1 MPLLR
6 WIHKSWNVFWI
17 SFGILG
23 LTVFIIGLLG
33 FGILQLKATK
43 TYIATRIEQNFNS
56 KYKGVLTIGKLSGI
70 MPMSFDLEEVNLYP
84 DSSSVK
90 PVFHAENLSASLDLF
105 ALLRQEFIVTGLNLN
120 TPTII
125 IDSENRT
132 EFLAAIT
139 KKEQILIEEPD
150 EIDAPFFE
158 ILAPSVTVRSGTVI
172 LRNVFDKPQAFTS
185 SDSLTFKDINLA
197 MFFEYKAVQ
206 RFLDI
211 DNLTMSIPEL
221 DIDNA
226 QMYGQV
232 YNNDRFLEFNS
243 FNFNTNDA
251 LLKLSGRAD
260 GVDLFKENISKQLKA
275 ATLSLDIEE
284 AIVSPER
291 VRQFYPELITLEKP
305 ILAALTIEGTL
316 DLLYLD
322 DLTFQYGNSGFRASG
337 NFRDLLN
344 SEKFSYK
351 LALKETTLD
360 RNDLEPLF
368 ENSSEAQL
376 NTITSLVIDANISGT
391 LKKIAGELNSFSDRG
406 GISING
412 ELGLKESNRL
422 DINFKTDSLDIGG
435 LFAGNVSTSS
445 ITSTGS
451 IKLNDYNHL
460 DTVEEMNI
468 IVRKSSL
475 NESKIDIFNLNA
487 SSKNDVLYPIFT
499 LIANGS
505 SINGNGSID
514 LRDDIKR
521 FKISGS
527 GSNVDLKQLTQMDQL
542 AAAFAD
548 IEYEADI
555 SASTLDD
562 AFGKISVEFPRTVIE
577 GDTLAPHLFYAD
589 LSNKPN
595 GGKIFRFTSTALDV
609 TLDGDYYTSQL
620 GEITQYWR
628 EFFANRLSTEITFE
642 APFATLD
649 KAATFVNQEFDLT
662 AQIKNYDI
670 VKSYLPELPSIV
682 STARIT
688 SSISANKDRLLF
700 NLDWYDN
707 HVVFEDNEADT
718 VRAQITGS
726 FRHNER
732 IKDFSVFELKA
743 NAKRLET
750 KHLNAEGFELIASL
764 NRDSIH
770 VTQKIDRIGTDVTYN
785 MEGNIHLEDK
795 AITMR
800 IDEFKLGSDIYNWVN
815 RRVPTVIYTNAKQWI
830 VEDLTFE
837 SEQQFV
843 SVDGVYSE
851 NLTDSMNYRI
861 RGVDLGK
868 ISDLIKGDIPF
879 SGNLNGTFIT
889 RTLSSIPSFEGVIDL
904 KDFAISNNIVGNLQ
918 VASNFNQP
926 LNRFDTN
933 ISIQTDPKI
942 FPDYY
947 VNNDRKGQDIE
958 IDGYI
963 LAPEEGGFS
972 AEDTLFNFDVGMHSL
987 DLWFIPYLT
996 PSVFHA
1002 MEGKAKGTGKL
1013 WGNLETYDF
1022 FLNFGIG
1029 LDDAVYIKPN
1039 FLETYYY
1046 AQGPVTFSRKKGLV
1060 FDDIFLI
1067 DPSGGTAVLDGYYN
1081 FNDFSGVDSMD
1092 IRLNTKDF
1100 QLLNSTFDSE
1110 SPFYGKAYGTGLI
1123 RMFGTSINPTIETS
1137 TPVVL
1142 SSFSDIGLPL
1152 LEETEFDTDNKF
1164 IRFVDSFDSP
1174 TTDSTSSRTNSVFSN
1189 NKVVDASTLTFV
1201 ERFTLD
1207 LQFIANDPMTVR
1219 LIFDPV
1225 TGDIIKSDG
1234 TGRLRI
1240 RLQDQDLSIFGRFD
1254 ITGGSYQFVSGDI
1267 FTRRFSL
1274 ESGGSIVWEGDPANA
1289 RINLNAVFSARPD
1302 IQTLTTTRADRDPNT
1317 AQRVPVDLVLNING
1331 NFSSIQND
1339 FYFRLP
1345 NTFESLQST
1354 TLATQINA
1362 LNQNEEEKLLQA
1374 TSFLLLENFIPSKAS
1389 LGGAGTL
1396 TDNLSTNA
1404 GAAVLNPLIS
1414 SQVIS
1419 PLLSN
1424 QINSLL
1430 RSDLSTLDV
1439 DFSLNTYN
1447 QIDLGVAL
1455 RLYNDKII
1463 LRRDGQ
1469 ITGAQSNIGDLGATY
1484 RINRVF
1490 SVSAFH
1496 RQDPTFSGIEQGQQ
1510 TQQAQDI
1517 NGLGIEAV
1525 YGFDSWNDFFRK
1537 LAIPFKRIFGIRDD
1551 VETNTDQTEEPVS

>member
-1 MPLLR
+1 MPILR

-17 SFGILG
+17 SFGIIG
-23 LTVFIIGLLG
+23 ITVFIISLLG
-33 FGILQLKATK
+33 FGIMQLKVTK

-70 MPMSFDLEEVNLYP
+70 VPMSFDLEEVNLYP
-84 DSSSVK
+84 DSSSVNA
-90 PVFHAENLSASLDLF
+90 VFHANNLSASLDLF

-139 KKEQILIEEPD
+139 KKEQLLLDEPD
-150 EIDAPFFE
+150 ELENPFFE
-158 ILAPSVTVRSGTVI
+158 ILAPNVTVRSGTVI
-172 LRNVFDKPQAFTS
+172 LRNVFDKPQAFTG
-185 SDSLTFKDINLA
+185 SDSLTFKDIDLA

-211 DNLTMSIPEL
+211 DHLSMNIPEL

-226 QMYGQV
+226 QMYGQI

-243 FNFNTNDA
+243 FNFNVNDA
-251 LLKLSGRAD
+251 FLKLSGRAD
-260 GVDLFKENISKQLKA
+260 GVDLFKENISEQLKA
-275 ATLSLDIEE
+275 ATLTLEIEE
-284 AIVSPER
+284 IVVSPER
-291 VRQFYPELITLEKP
+291 VTQFYPELSTLEKP
-305 ILAALTIEGTL
+305 ILAALNIEGTL
-316 DLLYLD
+316 ELLYLD
-322 DLTFQYGNSGFRASG
+322 DLTFQYGNSGFKASG
-337 NFRDLLN
+337 YFRDLL
-344 SEKFSYK
+344 SPEKFSYK

-360 RNDLEPLF
+360 KNDLQPLF
-368 ENSSEAQL
+368 ENSNKEQL
-376 NTITSLVIDANISGT
+376 NAITSIVIDANISGD
-391 LKKIAGELNSFSDRG
+391 LNKITGELNSFSDRG
-406 GISING
+406 AISING
-412 ELGLKESNRL
+412 ELGLKESSRL

-435 LFAGNVSTSS
+435 LFTAKIASSS

-451 IKLNDYNHL
+451 IKLEDYNYL
-460 DTVEEMNI
+460 NTIEEISI
-468 IVRKSSL
+468 IARKSRF
-475 NESKIDIFNLNA
+475 NEGEIDVFNLNA
-487 SSKNDVLYPIFT
+487 SSKNHVLYPIFT
-499 LIANGS
+499 WVAGGS
-505 SINGNGSID
+505 SINGNGLVD
-514 LRDDIKR
+514 LSNDIKR

-527 GSNVDLKQLTQMDQL
+527 GSKVDLKYLTQIDQL
-542 AAAFAD
+542 AEVKAD
-548 IEYEADI
+548 FEYEFDI

-562 AFGKISVEFPRTVIE
+562 AFGKISVELPNTVIK

-595 GGKIFRFTSTALDV
+595 GGKIFRFTSTALDL
-609 TLDGDYYTSQL
+609 TLDGDYYISQIGDL
-620 GEITQYWR
+620 TKYWR
-628 EFFANRLSTEITFE
+628 EFFANRLNKEILFETPLISTN
-642 APFATLD
+642 
-649 KAATFVNQEFDLT
+649 KAVSFVNQEFALT
-662 AQIKNYDI
+662 AQIKDYNI
-670 VKSYLPELPSIV
+670 VKSYLPALPSVV

-688 SSISANKDRLLF
+688 SNISANKDRLLF

-707 HVVFEDNEADT
+707 HVVFENNEADT
-718 VRAQITGS
+718 VRAQVTGS
-726 FRHNER
+726 FRYNEK

-750 KHLNAEGFELIASL
+750 KHLNAQGFELIASL
-764 NRDSIH
+764 NRDSIYIS
-770 VTQKIDRIGTDVTYN
+770 QKVDRIGNDVTYN
-785 MEGNIHLEDK
+785 MEGNILLQESS
-795 AITMR
+795 ITMR
-800 IDEFKLGSDIYNWVN
+800 VDEFKLGSDIYNWVN
-815 RRVPTVIYTNAKQWI
+815 RRVPTVIYTSAKQWI
-830 VEDLTFE
+830 VEDFTFE
-837 SEQQFV
+837 SEQQYV
-843 SVDGVYSE
+843 SIDGVYSE
-851 NLTDSMNYRI
+851 DLTDSMNYRI

-868 ISDLIKGDIPF
+868 ISDLIKGKLQF

-889 RTLSSIPSFEGVIDL
+889 RTLSSIPSFEGVLNL
-904 KDFAISNNIVGNLQ
+904 KDFALNNTIVGNLQ
-918 VASNFNQP
+918 VTSNFNQP

-933 ISIQTDPKI
+933 ISIQTDPNI

-972 AEDTLFNFDVGMHSL
+972 AEDTLFNFDVGLNSL
-987 DLWFIPYLT
+987 DLWFIPYLA

-1081 FNDFSGVDSMD
+1081 FNDFSAVDSMD

-1100 QLLNSTFDSE
+1100 QLLNSNFDVGA
-1110 SPFYGKAYGTGLI
+1110 PFYGKAYGTGLI
-1123 RMFGTSINPTIETS
+1123 RMFGSSINPTIETP

-1142 SSFSDIGLPL
+1142 SSYSDIGLPL
-1152 LEETEFDTDNKF
+1152 LEETEFDTDSKF
-1164 IRFVDSFDSP
+1164 IRFVDSFEIPTSDSVYN
-1174 TTDSTSSRTNSVFSN
+1174 TNFVFGN
-1189 NKVVDASTLTFV
+1189 NKEVKAPHLTFV

-1207 LQFIANDPMTVR
+1207 LQFIANNPMTVR

-1274 ESGGSIVWEGDPANA
+1274 ESGGSIIWEGDPANA

-1317 AQRVPVDLVLNING
+1317 AQRVPIDLVLNING
-1331 NFSSIQND
+1331 NFSSIQNE

-1354 TLATQINA
+1354 TLAAQINS

-1389 LGGAGTL
+1389 LGGTSTL
-1396 TDNLSTNA
+1396 TDNLSSSA
-1404 GAAVLNPLIS
+1404 GAAVFNPLIS

-1424 QINSLL
+1424 QVNSLL

-1439 DFSLNTYN
+1439 DFNLNAYN

-1484 RINRVF
+1484 RINRIF

-1496 RQDPTFSGIEQGQQ
+1496 RQDPTFNGVEQGQQ
-1510 TQQAQDI
+1510 TQQGQDI

-1525 YGFDSWNDFFRK
+1525 YGFDTWNDFFKK
-1537 LAIPFKRIFGIRDD
+1537 LAIPFKRIFGIRDEN
-1551 VETNTDQTEEPVS
+1551 ETNANLTEEPVS